1 MDELGISL
9 KRVPRIKNTPCMD
22 RANPYILNITQP
34 NIIETGELG
43 MYRPSITKF
52 TLSPRQ
58 TNLSNI
64 FLFTKPFSKFLACF
78 LI

>member
-43 MYRPSITKF
+43 MYR
-52 TLSPRQ
+52 TLHYK
-58 TNLSNI
+58 I
-64 FLFTKPFSKFLACF
+64 HPFSPPNEFKQHFSFYEAIL
-78 LI
+78 